1 MIATE
6 ANSPKSATQ
15 PPTIPDLNAVVESA
29 LPWSVNAFA
38 ITGQSTDNEPVV
50 GGLGVGTTSSA
61 REEIKEWTVGNGAK
75 YQCSVTVTVTLTVVG
90 GCSVSAELLR
100 RIALLRARAE

>member
-1 MIATE
+1 MIAAE
-6 ANSPKSATQ
+6 ASSPKSATQ
-15 PPTIPDLNAVVESA
+15 PPTIPDLSAVVESD
-29 LPWSVNAFA
+29 LLWSVDAFD
-38 ITGQSTDNEPVV
+38 ITGQSTDIEPVV

-61 REEIKEWTVGNGAK
+61 REEIKEWIVGNGAK

-90 GCSVSAELLR
+90 GCSVSVGLLR